1 MITPT
6 EVLKASAFPMPAGA
20 QIDRSFN
27 FITFVTIKV
36 LALIEA
42 RRLKK
47 TAVSIV
53 HYKGKGDMEKQP

>member
-6 EVLKASAFPMPAGA
+6 EVLKVSAFPMPAGA
-20 QIDRSFN
+20 QIGRSFH

-47 TAVSIV
+47 DCSQHI